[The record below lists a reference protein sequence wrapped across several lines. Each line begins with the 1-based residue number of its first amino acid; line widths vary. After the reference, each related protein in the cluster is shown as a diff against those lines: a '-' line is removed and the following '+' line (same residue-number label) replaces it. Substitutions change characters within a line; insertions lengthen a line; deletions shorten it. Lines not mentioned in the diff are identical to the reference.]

1 MEEGGRLEKPSNG
14 RGNGRLVERA
24 RRKWP
29 GQRREREDEGLSGHE
44 RAFPR
49 PPRMRRASVPVAS
62 PCHPTQVIGR
72 PLRRPPRSLVPRRE
86 RRRPSSSL
94 PGEWFLLSYG
104 PAPSRRSPPRR
115 TRPSLY
121 LFRFLSG
128 ISSPSLL
135 PLSPSLRSARS
146 PFPLV
151 PLAPSR
157 HPHRFKRG
165 AVPSAVLSLRHV
177 LSPYA
182 SPAHNIHFH
191 HLSRAAR
198 RGAARRFTV
207 RLGGGV

>member
-1 MEEGGRLEKPSNG
+1 MRPHGVGEGESADPFDRAGAGARARTRGTKRWKKEGSKPSNG
-14 RGNGRLVERA
+14 RGNGRLAERA
-24 RRKWP
+24 RREQS

-62 PCHPTQVIGR
+62 PCHPTQVIGH
-72 PLRRPPRSLVPRRE
+72 PLRRPLRSLVPRRE

-135 PLSPSLRSARS
+135 P
-146 PFPLV
+146 FP
-151 PLAPSR
+151 PLASGPLALHSSFGVSR
-157 HPHRFKRG
+157 SLPT
-165 AVPSAVLSLRHV
+165 SA
-177 LSPYA
+177 
-182 SPAHNIHFH
+182 
-191 HLSRAAR
+191 
-198 RGAARRFTV
+198 
-207 RLGGGV
+207 